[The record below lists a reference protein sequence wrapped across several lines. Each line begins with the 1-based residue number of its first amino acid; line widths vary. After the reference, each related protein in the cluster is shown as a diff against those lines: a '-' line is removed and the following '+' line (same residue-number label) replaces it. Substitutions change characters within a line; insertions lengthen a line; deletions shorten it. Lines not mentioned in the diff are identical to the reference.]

1 MPKQAWY
8 FVGIFSALVIIA
20 VLALGLQRRNENLL
34 AAKAELERAVQA
46 LDSAK
51 QEIAHAKQEIGDS
64 SVQIEKLRSEK
75 EQAVQA
81 RTSFEQE
88 MRTALE
94 SRDVTISEL
103 QGKLTVNILDR
114 ILFDSG
120 EATLRQ
126 EGEAVLRKV
135 AAVLNQYPTRM
146 IHVIGHTD
154 NVPIRASSRNKYPS
168 NWELAMARAT
178 SAVRFLSEQA
188 GVAPQRLGAVGYGE
202 FRPLADNATPEGRAK
217 NRRIA
222 IVVLSEELAGSD
234 AAAAARLT
242 PPRPG
247 QTQTP
252 PVNGT
257 TNLPPTQAQ
266 PPPATPATPGTPPP
280 AATEPNPGP

>member
-1 MPKQAWY
+1 MPKLAWY
-8 FVGIFSALVIIA
+8 FVGIFSALVVIA
-20 VLALGLQRRNENLL
+20 VLALTLQRRNENLL
-34 AAKAELERAVQA
+34 AARTELERAVQA
-46 LDSAK
+46 LDGAK
-51 QEIAHAKQEIGDS
+51 QEIVRAKQEIGTS
-64 SVQIEKLRSEK
+64 SAQIEKLRVEK
-75 EQAVQA
+75 EQAIQA
-81 RTSFEQE
+81 RSSFEQE

-120 EATLRQ
+120 EATLRP

-135 AAVLNQYPTRM
+135 ATVLNQYPTRM

-154 NVPIRASSRNKYPS
+154 NVPIRASSRSKYPS

-188 GVAPQRLGAVGYGE
+188 GVAPQRLGALGYGE
-202 FRPLADNATPEGRAK
+202 FRPIADNSTPEGRAK

-234 AAAAARLT
+234 AAAAAHLT
-242 PPRPG
+242 ASHQG
-247 QTQTP
+247 QTQP
-252 PVNGT
+252 PQQPAGNT
-257 TNLPPTQAQ
+257 TNLPPAQ
-266 PPPATPATPGTPPP
+266 PPAPGTG
-280 AATEPNPGP
+280 TEPNPGP